1 MNFSLVYIYAL
12 FSIFFQFFSHLT
24 TATFILSTGRICAL
38 LMENSHER
46 RRFWRY
52 GTQQYLHVDTI
63 EALHHVLRVQDTLG
77 VDFQGFFDLLQRVGE
92 ERRLMDLSDEE
103 QDDWVPLGV
112 VKDFAHASY
121 RGAHRLM
128 ADICPVD
135 EWLDVNDVP

>member
-1 MNFSLVYIYAL
+1 MYAL
-12 FSIFFQFFSHLT
+12 DGIFISLLTDHNHRSSYFF
-24 TATFILSTGRICAL
+24 FRRICAL

-63 EALHHVLRVQDTLG
+63 EALHHLLRVQDTLG

-92 ERRLMDLSDEE
+92 ERRLMDLGDEE